1 MTNLFKQC
9 LYTLLFVAASTL
21 QLMAQKQSDPFTA
34 KNAAYFE
41 LAGNGIFY
49 SLNYERVIYQKGL
62 FKSAARVG
70 ITALPSKIAAQTYW
84 SGALPVEIIGFI
96 GRSRHHFEFGV
107 GYTPYLHAES
117 TINPSKAEE
126 EFDAYQVA
134 SIVPFRLGYRYQKP
148 EGGFFFRAGYL
159 PALDFTQNR
168 VNRLNLI
175 SGGLSIGKS
184 F

>member
-1 MTNLFKQC
+1 MTNLLRRC
-9 LYTLLFVAASTL
+9 LYTLFIVVMPAL
-21 QLMAQKQSDPFTA
+21 QLMAQKQADPFTA
-34 KNAAYFE
+34 KNAAYLE

-70 ITALPSKIAAQTYW
+70 ITALPSKIAAETFW
-84 SGALPVEIIGFI
+84 SGALPLELVGFI

-107 GYTPYLHAES
+107 GYTPYLYAKS
-117 TINPSKAEE
+117 TISPIIAEE
-126 EFDAYQVA
+126 EFDAYRVA

-148 EGGFFFRAGYL
+148 EGGLFFRAGYL
-159 PALDFTQNR
+159 PALDFTPERINK
-168 VNRLNLI
+168 LHLMH
-175 SGGLSIGKS
+175 GGISIGKS